1 MSLVTPANDYDRAAE
16 ELQEIQNILLASA
29 HPTFLENP
37 DLASDSLSITKDG
50 FLVAVVRLQRKIQHL
65 QGLADTHRK
74 QSHENSPS
82 NRMAKVDMEALL
94 RS

>member
-37 DLASDSLSITKDG
+37 DLSSDALSITKDG
-50 FLVAVVRLQRKIQHL
+50 FLRAVIKLQRKIEHL
-65 QGLADTHRK
+65 QALAQAHR
-74 QSHENSPS
+74 ENLPS
-82 NRMAKVDMEALL
+82 RRVAQVDMEALL